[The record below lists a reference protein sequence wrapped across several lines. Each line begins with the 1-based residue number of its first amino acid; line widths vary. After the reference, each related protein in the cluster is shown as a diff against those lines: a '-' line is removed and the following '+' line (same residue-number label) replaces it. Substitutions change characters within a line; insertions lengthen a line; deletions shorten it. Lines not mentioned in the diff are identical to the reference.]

1 MRYCCKKELNEKL
14 FIWTEWISYQDCTH
28 EIPESLDRDGN

>member
-14 FIWTEWISYQDCTH
+14 FIGTKWISYQDCTH

>member
-1 MRYCCKKELNEKL
+1 MKNYL
-14 FIWTEWISYQDCTH
+14 FGTEWISYQDCTH